1 MIVGAGT
8 AWAEE
13 TLTIGFEEATYT
25 DWTLTTIA
33 TKQTN
38 SNVPAH
44 SGSFFGNTGGK
55 TTGSVV
61 TKEKIASPKSI
72 TFYVSKQTTNTT
84 ASSWLI
90 KVSSDGTNWTQVG
103 DSQSA
108 SSGITRGT
116 WTEVS
121 RDLSSYSD
129 VYVGVFYDGTAAIR
143 CIDDIAITYEKAAV
157 GPVDLTSFAFA
168 TTSPSVTL
176 SKNGNNYEADYTQTV
191 TVDPTDY
198 NGDITYT
205 IENSTFDTNDVII
218 NYNTGKVTIST
229 TNNVGGTIVVKASG
243 QATAAYN
250 KPADATYTLTVN
262 AAPVGVGTPT
272 FSLTSGAY
280 YYGTTV
286 EIEAVN
292 STLITYTTDGTTP
305 TMESTTYSVPVA
317 ITKTMTLKAKAWDNE
332 SNESEVASIN
342 YTLKAPEAPTF
353 SVEGGEVIQGS
364 TVTLTP
370 GEGGSVIVYTT
381 DGTTPT
387 IESDIYEGAITINAA
402 MTIKAATVDDGEN
415 LSAIASFDFTVKKVD
430 VYEKVTD
437 ASTLAVGDQ
446 LLLVYEDGN
455 LALGTINS
463 GSKYFDGAAV
473 TISDSKITDPSA
485 SVAVLTLDGDSEA
498 WTLQSSLDSKYLS
511 LPNSSNELRQSDT
524 ADEDNQKWTISIH
537 EGVASVT
544 NVAFVNRVIKYNS
557 GSPRFACYTSGQ
569 KSLALYRLQESL
581 EDATIT
587 IAPSEDFELNYGG
600 TKVLT
605 VTTTSDAE
613 ITATSSNESVAT
625 VAKTGDNEFTVT
637 AVSGTE
643 QGTDAT
649 ITFAVAKTATYK
661 AANATIVATVK
672 DTREAAPIS
681 FAEAA
686 VEADM
691 DDTFKGQALTN
702 DEDLAVT
709 WDSSDKNVAT
719 VANDGTVTLVAE
731 GTTTITASFAGN
743 ATYKAAV
750 AQYELTVTYVNRPGS
765 STNPYTVAQARAAI
779 DAGTGIT
786 NVYATG
792 KISQIDGY
800 NSTYNSITYWISAD
814 GNTMSDQ
821 LEVYSG
827 KGLNNANFSAVT
839 DLQVGDVVVVF
850 GTLKKYNDT
859 YEFDKNNYIVSRTEL
874 PASDLTKTSDIV
886 LDFKNGATDADLT
899 DYFTTSSTGAIT
911 YTVAD
916 ETVIENA
923 DELISALKVGT
934 TTVTVSQAATLSYKA
949 GEITINVTVQDT
961 REAATTIP
969 AINIET
975 LKVNDGGTL
984 SVTNP
989 VKADEGVTF
998 SFASSDDNVLMV
1010 ENGEYLALAVGTVTV
1025 TVTATPSNTNLY
1037 KPVVANFEVTVEA
1050 DVKTNT
1056 EIAIDDASGST
1067 VYGTPKNVDFI
1078 ITDGYNGELSYTID
1092 NAAIADVEIGAS
1104 AITFTPKAVGIAVI
1118 TISAPE
1124 TATFNAAENVQYTL
1138 TVTAPEGSTEAAV
1151 SSVILFNETFD
1162 KCEGSGGRD
1171 GEFTGNVGTSSTTG
1185 NLDEEWTTIGSNGAY
1200 QCIKLGTG
1208 KATGSVETSNITLSG
1223 SATLTFSAAGW
1234 GDTSTNTIQV
1244 SAEGATL
1251 SGDVEVTLANGVWN
1265 SYTVNITEATGSVS
1279 ITFTMKRGFLDDVV
1293 VTKEDA
1299 AITAKL
1305 NASGYATFC
1314 SQYPLD
1320 FTTTNGYTA
1329 WQIKAISGETITFEK
1344 IKGAIKGGQ
1353 GILLKGEADATV
1365 TLASEDALTMLD
1377 GNLLYGIT
1385 APTYVADDEYL
1396 GLSGN
1401 KFVKINAGTVPA
1413 GKALL
1418 PASAIPAEARE
1429 LTFVFEDEQTTGIE
1443 SLNPALSKGADTIY
1457 DLQGRKVAQPTKGL
1471 YIKNGKKVVMK

>member
-1 MIVGAGT
+1 MISGVGN
-8 AWAEE
+8 AWAETS
-13 TLTIGFEEATYT
+13 TLTFTG
-25 DWTLTTIA
+25 
-33 TKQTN
+33 KCN
-38 SNVPAH
+38 G
-44 SGSFFGNTGGK
+44 SGTADDGVQW
-55 TTGSVV
+55 SV
-61 TKEKIASPKSI
+61 T
-72 TFYVSKQTTNTT
+72 
-84 ASSWLI
+84 
-90 KVSSDGTNWTQVG
+90 SDGAESTFDDTK
-103 DSQSA
+103 
-108 SSGITRGT
+108 GIHYGT
-116 WTEVS
+116 
-121 RDLSSYSD
+121 
-129 VYVGVFYDGTAAIR
+129 G
-143 CIDDIAITYEKAAV
+143 KAAV
-157 GPVDLTSFAFA
+157 QYIKL
-168 TTSPSVTL
+168 TTSGISGTITKVVVNASTANDVSATASVTVGGAAFGGDAQ
-176 SKNGNNYEADYTQTV
+176 SISTTATDYAFEGSASGKIVVTV
-191 TVDPTDY
+191 TKPSSATKAIYVKSIVVTYSAASASPLSSIALSGTYPTKFY
-198 NGDITYT
+198 VGDEFSHEGMTVTATYDDA
-205 IENSTFDTNDVII
+205 STNDVTSSASFSG
-218 NYNTGKVTIST
+218 YNMANAGNQMVTVS
-229 TNNVGGTIVVKASG
+229 
-243 QATAAYN
+243 
-250 KPADATYTLTVN
+250 YTEN
-262 AAPVGVGTPT
+262 
-272 FSLTSGAY
+272 
-280 YYGTTV
+280 
-286 EIEAVN
+286 
-292 STLITYTTDGTTP
+292 D
-305 TMESTTYSVPVA
+305 
-317 ITKTMTLKAKAWDNE
+317 ITKTAQYGITV
-332 SNESEVASIN
+332 SERPKFTV
-342 YTLKAPEAPTF
+342 TF
-353 SVEGGEVIQGS
+353 SD
-364 TVTLTP
+364 
-370 GEGGSVIVYTT
+370 GGSVTEESAGAGVTLPSRAAIGDYTFAGWSETNVAVETKVAPTIIPAGSYNPTANITLYPVYTRT
-381 DGTTPT
+381 
-387 IESDIYEGAITINAA
+387 EGGGIS
-402 MTIKAATVDDGEN
+402 EN
-415 LSAIASFDFTVKKVD
+415 TA
-430 VYEKVTD
+430 
-437 ASTLAVGDQ
+437 
-446 LLLVYEDGN
+446 N
-455 LALGTINS
+455 
-463 GSKYFDGAAV
+463 V
-473 TISDSKITDPSA
+473 TISDYAT
-485 SVAVLTLDGDSEA
+485 THNWG
-498 WTLQSSLDSKYLS
+498 SS
-511 LPNSSNELRQSDT
+511 SS
-524 ADEDNQKWTISIH
+524 
-537 EGVASVT
+537 
-544 NVAFVNRVIKYNS
+544 
-557 GSPRFACYTSGQ
+557 SGQ
-569 KSLALYRLQESL
+569 K
-581 EDATIT
+581 TIT
-587 IAPSEDFELNYGG
+587 IDSNVTAICNSG
-600 TKVLT
+600 TNSGKYYNDGWRIYQTETGKIT
-605 VTTTSDAE
+605 VTTTEGTLTSVKFTFTVSNTGTLNYNDHALTSGTAVDVSGTSAE
-613 ITATSSNESVAT
+613 FTVGNSGSAANGQVRISAIEVKYSASSSTIYYFSAPVASAVERPVITFAENPFLFSTTATITCATEGATIKYSFDGENWNDYSEALTITATTTIYAKATKGNDESNIATATVTKNLAEPTVAISGDLTLDLNGETDVPAGTLTAAVTYNETAVDGATVTWSGNNAAVAT
-625 VAKTGDNEFTVT
+625 INAETGAVTIKSRGTVT
-637 AVSGTE
+637 
-643 QGTDAT
+643 
-649 ITFAVAKTATYK
+649 FTATY
-661 AANATIVATVK
+661 
-672 DTREAAPIS
+672 
-681 FAEAA
+681 
-686 VEADM
+686 
-691 DDTFKGQALTN
+691 
-702 DEDLAVT
+702 
-709 WDSSDKNVAT
+709 
-719 VANDGTVTLVAE
+719 
-731 GTTTITASFAGN
+731 AGN
-743 ATYKAAV
+743 DDYKEATATKEITVIDSKA
-750 AQYELTVTYVNRPGS
+750 PG
-765 STNPYTVAQARAAI
+765 TQGRPYTVAEAIKAI
-779 DAGTGIT
+779 DNSVGVTG
-786 NVYATG
+786 VYATG
-792 KISQIDGY
+792 IVSEIVTAY
-800 NSTYNSITYWISAD
+800 NSQYGNISYNISAD
-814 GNTMSDQ
+814 GTTEGDQ
-821 LEVYSG
+821 LQAYRG
-827 KGLNNANFSAVT
+827 KSYNGENFTSE
-839 DLQVGDVVVVF
+839 DDIQVGDVVVIY
-850 GTLKKYNDT
+850 GNLKKYNST
-859 YEFDKNNYIVSRTEL
+859 YEFEQDNQLVSRTENS
-874 PASDLTKTSDIV
+874 ASDLTKKGDIT
-886 LDFKNGATDADLT
+886 LDFKNGNTVATLT

-975 LKVNDGGTL
+975 LKVDDVGTL

-1010 ENGEYLALAVGTVTV
+1010 ENGEYAALAVGTVTV

-1067 VYGTPKNVDFI
+1067 VYGTPKNVDFV

-1185 NLDEEWTTIGSNGAY
+1185 NLDEEWTTIGSNGAS

-1344 IKGAIKGGQ
+1344 ITGAIKGGQ

-1365 TLASEDALTMLD
+1365 TLASKDASTMLD
-1377 GNLLYGIT
+1377 GNLLYGTT
-1385 APTYVADDEYL
+1385 APTYVTDDEYF

-1418 PASAIPAEARE
+1418 PASAIPAGARE
-1429 LTFVFEDEQTTGIE
+1429 LTFVFEDGQTTGIE

>member
-1 MIVGAGT
+1 MISGVGT

-13 TLTIGFEEATYT
+13 EPFYTLDGTI
-25 DWTLTTIA
+25 TTGG
-33 TKQTN
+33 N
-38 SNVPAH
+38 SNYAQDGGGLTQEGISWSVT
-44 SGSFFGNTGGK
+44 GNT
-55 TTGSVV
+55 
-61 TKEKIASPKSI
+61 
-72 TFYVSKQTTNTT
+72 
-84 ASSWLI
+84 
-90 KVSSDGTNWTQVG
+90 
-103 DSQSA
+103 
-108 SSGITRGT
+108 
-116 WTEVS
+116 
-121 RDLSSYSD
+121 
-129 VYVGVFYDGTAAIR
+129 
-143 CIDDIAITYEKAAV
+143 
-157 GPVDLTSFAFA
+157 
-168 TTSPSVTL
+168 TTSPWRIGGKNLTDVNRDVYSKTAMGAAISKIELEIGSITL
-176 SKNGNNYEADYTQTV
+176 SNVNSIKLIVASNSDFSTEIETIEKTSITANTTLTFEPSGSEWAKDAYYKFVFNVDAGSSNSYIQLKSIKFFEATASASPLASIALSGTYPTNFYVGDAFSHEGMTVTATYEDASTNDVTNSAIFSGYDMDNAGSQTV
-191 TVDPTDY
+191 TVSYTENDITKKAQYGITVSERPKFTVTFSDGGSVTEESAGAGVTLPSREAIGDYTFAGWSETDVAVETTVAPTIIPAGSYNPTANVTLYPVYTRTEGGGAVVDEWVEIFEVPTDGY
-198 NGDITYT
+198 YAICSDSYFMKAVIDSKRFANGDKSPNIEDGKLIDAPADDCIWNIYKADSYYRIKYENSFASATGSNNQGKLVDSDSEDFAKWTITYSNGFV
-205 IENSTFDTNDVII
+205 IENVGMASANKNKTLRNNGSYGWASYGSSTGDAPRLFKKTSI
-218 NYNTGKVTIST
+218 
-229 TNNVGGTIVVKASG
+229 AS
-243 QATAAYN
+243 
-250 KPADATYTLTVN
+250 
-262 AAPVGVGTPT
+262 
-272 FSLTSGAY
+272 
-280 YYGTTV
+280 
-286 EIEAVN
+286 
-292 STLITYTTDGTTP
+292 
-305 TMESTTYSVPVA
+305 STTYYFSSPVA
-317 ITKTMTLKAKAWDNE
+317 AAVERPVITFAENPFLFSTTATITCATEGATIKYSFDGENWNDYSEALTITATTTIHAKATKGNDE
-332 SNESEVASIN
+332 SNIATAIVTKNLAEPTVAISGDL
-342 YTLKAPEAPTF
+342 TLDLN
-353 SVEGGEVIQGS
+353 GETDVPAGTLTAAVTYNETAVDGA
-364 TVTLTP
+364 TVTWS
-370 GEGGSVIVYTT
+370 GNNAAV
-381 DGTTPT
+381 
-387 IESDIYEGAITINAA
+387 ATINAE
-402 MTIKAATVDDGEN
+402 TG
-415 LSAIASFDFTVKKVD
+415 
-430 VYEKVTD
+430 
-437 ASTLAVGDQ
+437 
-446 LLLVYEDGN
+446 
-455 LALGTINS
+455 
-463 GSKYFDGAAV
+463 AV
-473 TISDSKITDPSA
+473 TI
-485 SVAVLTLDGDSEA
+485 
-498 WTLQSSLDSKYLS
+498 
-511 LPNSSNELRQSDT
+511 
-524 ADEDNQKWTISIH
+524 
-537 EGVASVT
+537 
-544 NVAFVNRVIKYNS
+544 
-557 GSPRFACYTSGQ
+557 
-569 KSLALYRLQESL
+569 KSR
-581 EDATIT
+581 
-587 IAPSEDFELNYGG
+587 G
-600 TKVLT
+600 T
-605 VTTTSDAE
+605 VT
-613 ITATSSNESVAT
+613 
-625 VAKTGDNEFTVT
+625 F
-637 AVSGTE
+637 
-643 QGTDAT
+643 
-649 ITFAVAKTATYK
+649 TATY
-661 AANATIVATVK
+661 AGN
-672 DTREAAPIS
+672 DD
-681 FAEAA
+681 FAEA
-686 VEADM
+686 
-691 DDTFKGQALTN
+691 T
-702 DEDLAVT
+702 
-709 WDSSDKNVAT
+709 AT
-719 VANDGTVTLVAE
+719 KTITVTDSKVP
-731 GTTTITASFAGN
+731 GTKN
-743 ATYKAAV
+743 
-750 AQYELTVTYVNRPGS
+750 
-765 STNPYTVAQARAAI
+765 NPYTVAQAIEAI
-779 DAGTGIT
+779 DNSVGVTG
-786 NVYATG
+786 VYATG
-792 KISQIDGY
+792 IVSKIVTAY
-800 NSTYNSITYWISAD
+800 NSQYGNISYNISVD
-814 GNTMSDQ
+814 GTTEKAQ
-821 LEVYSG
+821 LQAYRG
-827 KGLNNANFSAVT
+827 KSYNGENFTSE
-839 DLQVGDVVVVF
+839 DDIQVGDVVVIY
-850 GTLKKYNDT
+850 GNLKKYNST
-859 YEFDKNNYIVSRTEL
+859 YEFEQDNQLVSRTENS
-874 PASDLTKTSDIV
+874 ASDLTKKGDIT
-886 LDFKNGATDADLT
+886 LDFKNGNTVATLT

-975 LKVNDGGTL
+975 LKVDDVGTL

-1010 ENGEYLALAVGTVTV
+1010 ENGEYAALAVGTVTV

-1067 VYGTPKNVDFI
+1067 VYGTPKNVDFV

-1185 NLDEEWTTIGSNGAY
+1185 NLDEEWTTIGSNGAS

-1344 IKGAIKGGQ
+1344 ITGAIKGGQ

-1365 TLASEDALTMLD
+1365 TLASKDASTMLD
-1377 GNLLYGIT
+1377 GNLLYGTT
-1385 APTYVADDEYL
+1385 APTYVTDDEYF

-1418 PASAIPAEARE
+1418 PASAIPAGARE
-1429 LTFVFEDEQTTGIE
+1429 LTFVFEDGQTTGIE